1 MSKRAKEAAF
11 KAYPERLG
19 WDYRDMKDYDSNM
32 ECRICFRRGYE
43 QAEKD
48 LTLTWEDIQLIQ
60 QIFKEVDHEY
70 RNLPYA
76 EIESWAEELN
86 PVEKETLRRFK
97 MKKEEL

>member
-1 MSKRAKEAAF
+1 MSKRAKEAALE
-11 KAYPERLG
+11 AYPSKWFRDIDGDCYDCNRTEREA
-19 WDYRDMKDYDSNM
+19 YM
-32 ECRICFRRGYE
+32 EGYE

-48 LTLTWEDIQLIQ
+48 LTLTWEDIHLIQ
-60 QIFKEVDHEY
+60 QIFKEVDYEY